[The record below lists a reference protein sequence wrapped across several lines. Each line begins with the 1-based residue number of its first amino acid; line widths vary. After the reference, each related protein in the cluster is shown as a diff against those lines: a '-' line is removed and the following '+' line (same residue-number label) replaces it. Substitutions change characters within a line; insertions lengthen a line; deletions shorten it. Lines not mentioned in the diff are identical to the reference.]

1 MKDFLV
7 ASLFITSLI
16 LVYLGL
22 KQAGKAKGVSGAL
35 MGSNE
40 IDLFGKTKERGY
52 DRLITV
58 LTYIFAF
65 IFIMLALL
73 VKKYVA

>member
-1 MKDFLV
+1 MKDFLIV
-7 ASLFITSLI
+7 SLI
-16 LVYLGL
+16 LVSFALIFLGL

-52 DRLITV
+52 DRLITI
-58 LTYIFAF
+58 LTYIFGALF
-65 IFIMLALL
+65 ITLAVLI
-73 VKKYVA
+73 KTYVS